1 MAAVTAKLVKE
12 LRELTSAGMMDCK
25 KALVEV
31 EGDIE
36 EAVKLLREKG
46 LLKAAKKAGRIAA
59 EGVTAFAIADDNKKA
74 VVLEVNSET
83 DFVAKNENFIGFV
96 DDVAAMLLAGEYADV
111 DALKAADFK
120 DSGETVEVA
129 LNNLI
134 AKIGENMSI
143 RRFDYV
149 KSEGFINGYVHGNG
163 KMAVL
168 VEFETDADK
177 AELDTITKD
186 VAMQVAAMSPKFVD
200 PTAVDQAYLDSERE
214 ILLEQAKNENEASNK
229 PKPMNIVEKMV
240 EGRMK
245 KMLKEICLTEQV
257 FVKDGDFTVGKLLEK
272 KAKDLG
278 KTLSVKSFVR
288 YEVGEG
294 IEKKEEDFASEVAA
308 TMAGK

>member
-31 EGDIE
+31 DGNIE

-59 EGVTAFAIADDNKKA
+59 EGVTAFAIADDHKKA
-74 VVLEVNSET
+74 VILEVNSET
-83 DFVAKNENFIGFV
+83 DFVAKNENFIDFV
-96 DDVAAMLLAGEYADV
+96 NGLATMLLAGDYADV
-111 DALKAADFK
+111 DALKAAK
-120 DSGETVEVA
+120 YGDSNETVEIA

-143 RRFDYV
+143 RRFDYLT
-149 KSEGFINGYVHGNG
+149 SDGFINGYLHGG

-168 VEFETDADK
+168 VDFATDADAK
-177 AELDTITKD
+177 EIDTLTKD
-186 VAMQVAAMSPKFVD
+186 VAMQIAAMSPKFVA
-200 PTAVDQAYLDSERE
+200 PENVDQAYLESERA

-245 KMLKEICLTEQV
+245 KMLKEICLVEQV
-257 FVKDGDFTVGKLLEK
+257 FVKDGDYTVGSLVDK
-272 KAKDLG
+272 KAKELG
-278 KTLSVKSFVR
+278 KELKVRSFVR

-294 IEKKEEDFASEVAA
+294 IEKKEEDFAAEVAA
-308 TMAGK
+308 TIAAE

>member
-1 MAAVTAKLVKE
+1 MAVTAKLVKE
-12 LRELTSAGMMDCK
+12 LREITSAGMMDCK
-25 KALVEV
+25 KALVETD
-31 EGDIE
+31 GNIE

-59 EGVTAFAIADDNKKA
+59 EGITAFAIADDNKKG
-74 VVLEVNSET
+74 VILEVNSET
-83 DFVAKNENFIGFV
+83 DFVAKNENFIEFV
-96 DDVAAMLLAGEYADV
+96 DQLAAMLLAGDYANV
-111 DALKAADFK
+111 DALKAANFA
-120 DSGETVEVA
+120 DSNDTVETT

-143 RRFDYV
+143 RRFDYL
-149 KSEGFINGYVHGNG
+149 KSDGLINGYVHANG
-163 KMAVL
+163 KMSVL
-168 VEFETDADK
+168 VSFDTDADK
-177 AELDTITKD
+177 ADIEAVTKD

-200 PTAVDQAYLDSERE
+200 PDAVDQDYLASEKE
-214 ILLEQAKNENEASNK
+214 ILLEQAKNENESSNK

-257 FVKDGDFTVGKLLEK
+257 FVKDGDLTVGALVEQ
-272 KAKDLG
+272 KAKALG
-278 KTLSVKSFVR
+278 KTLKVKSFVR

-308 TMAGK
+308 TMRG